1 MHPGYHD
8 ATAAYVY
15 HLDREWELE
24 TLSDPRLPAL
34 LAELG
39 VHLISYHQL
48 GRAVEQL
55 AATRG

>member
-1 MHPGYHD
+1 MRAG
-8 ATAAYVY
+8 
-15 HLDREWELE
+15 DREWELE